1 MNGVPKFR
9 PILSA
14 IGTTSYK
21 LAKFLVP
28 ILKPLETNEYV
39 IKDSFAFASEVRT
52 FNPILTM
59 ASMDIESLFTNL
71 PLAETIDICCDGLFK
86 ENRTIAGM
94 NKSEFKKLMEF
105 ATKEMVFLYNG
116 EYYQQ
121 VEGVAMGSPLG
132 PILANI
138 FLCHHEKE
146 WLANCP
152 DEFKPLKYIRYVDDT
167 FLLFWDEGHIEQ
179 FNEYLNKQHNNIR
192 FTYEK
197 ELDGSLPFLDVSVTK
212 TDTEFITG
220 TYRKPTFS
228 GIYSNY
234 HSFIPTEYK
243 FGLLTTLLYRSFNL
257 VSDYVQLDIEIK
269 DLKDILK
276 RNRYPEGF
284 IDKVVY
290 KFLNNRFTP
299 KTMIP
304 TVPRKKVRIVL
315 PYLGKTSLV
324 IKNKL
329 RNLSQM
335 IPTCKIEVIFQTTYR
350 MGNMFRF
357 KDCLPK
363 SIMSDFVYYYKCRC
377 CAASYVGRC
386 YRHQQVRFCEHAGRS
401 PRTGILY
408 KPIHW
413 IMPPPLRHICL
424 LKITLLIL

>member
-39 IKDSFAFASEVRT
+39 IKDSFAFASEVRK

-71 PLAETIDICCDGLFK
+71 PLSETIDICCNGLFK
-86 ENRTIAGM
+86 ENRTVAGM
-94 NKSEFKKLMEF
+94 NKSEFKKVMEY
-105 ATKEMVFLYNG
+105 ATKEMMFLHNG

-152 DEFKPLKYIRYVDDT
+152 DEFKPMKYIRYVDDT
-167 FLLFWDEGHIEQ
+167 FLLFWDEEHIEK
-179 FNEYLNKQHNNIR
+179 FNEYLNKQHKNIR

-220 TYRKPTFS
+220 T
-228 GIYSNY
+228 
-234 HSFIPTEYK
+234 
-243 FGLLTTLLYRSFNL
+243 
-257 VSDYVQLDIEIK
+257 
-269 DLKDILK
+269 
-276 RNRYPEGF
+276 
-284 IDKVVY
+284 
-290 KFLNNRFTP
+290 
-299 KTMIP
+299 
-304 TVPRKKVRIVL
+304 
-315 PYLGKTSLV
+315 
-324 IKNKL
+324 
-329 RNLSQM
+329 
-335 IPTCKIEVIFQTTYR
+335 
-350 MGNMFRF
+350 
-357 KDCLPK
+357 
-363 SIMSDFVYYYKCRC
+363 
-377 CAASYVGRC
+377 
-386 YRHQQVRFCEHAGRS
+386 
-401 PRTGILY
+401 
-408 KPIHW
+408 
-413 IMPPPLRHICL
+413 
-424 LKITLLIL
+424 